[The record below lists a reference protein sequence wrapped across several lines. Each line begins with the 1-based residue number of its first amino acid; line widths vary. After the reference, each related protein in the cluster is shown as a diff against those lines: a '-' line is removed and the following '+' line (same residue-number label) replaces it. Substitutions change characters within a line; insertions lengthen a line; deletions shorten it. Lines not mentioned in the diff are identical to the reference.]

1 VIRGTLVSESLRVGA
16 EISGVAG
23 MTLVGV
29 RRVQVASASPDQPS
43 RWTLIDFKAPDVRA
57 GVLAE
62 ACAAALDQPGWY
74 VDFHTATEQYVVF
87 SGRVFR
93 YPRGDASGRAEAQAY
108 ALGLGV
114 PAAQID
120 WPE

>member
-1 VIRGTLVSESLRVGA
+1 MIRGTLVSESLRVGA
-16 EISGVAG
+16 EISGIAG
-23 MTLVGV
+23 VTLVGV

-43 RWTLIDFKAPDVRA
+43 RWTLIDFEAPDVRA
-57 GVLAE
+57 GALAE
-62 ACAAALDQPGWY
+62 ACSATLDQPGWY
-74 VDFHTATEQYVVF
+74 VDFHTAAEQYVVF

-93 YPRGDASGRAEAQAY
+93 YPRGDASGRAEAEAY
-108 ALGLGV
+108 ALGHGV